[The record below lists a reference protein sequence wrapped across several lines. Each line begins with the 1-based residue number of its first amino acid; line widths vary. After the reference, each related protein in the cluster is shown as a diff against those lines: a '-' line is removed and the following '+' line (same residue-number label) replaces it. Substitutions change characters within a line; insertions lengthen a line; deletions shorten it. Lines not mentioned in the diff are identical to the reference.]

1 MSEMDIDDIKRRMEA
16 SLTSLQS
23 EFIGL
28 RAGRANPAML
38 EPIMVDAYGSKM
50 PLNQLGNIS
59 APESRLLTVSVWDA
73 SMVVAVEKA
82 IRESDLGLNPMA
94 EGGLIRVP
102 IPDLSEE
109 RRKDMVKVA
118 GRYAEAASAYS
129 TAREMLRQPG
139 PLEQDLILREA
150 RAWIGAGEEG
160 AAIDLLIATT
170 ASQPQSW
177 RATDLADFITSCLQK
192 GPTTS
197 QRLAETAMRIGAET
211 LPPEELA
218 QFDLA
223 GFERQLAG
231 LRSGDL
237 TTMKELGYVDPDS
250 EG

>member
-1 MSEMDIDDIKRRMEA
+1 MKRTSVCLALLLSPLLGGCGESSPSAPTYAAA
-16 SLTSLQS
+16 S
-23 EFIGL
+23 
-28 RAGRANPAML
+28 AA
-38 EPIMVDAYGSKM
+38 VDAGH
-50 PLNQLGNIS
+50 
-59 APESRLLTVSVWDA
+59 AAWT
-73 SMVVAVEKA
+73 
-82 IRESDLGLNPMA
+82 
-94 EGGLIRVP
+94 
-102 IPDLSEE
+102 
-109 RRKDMVKVA
+109 A